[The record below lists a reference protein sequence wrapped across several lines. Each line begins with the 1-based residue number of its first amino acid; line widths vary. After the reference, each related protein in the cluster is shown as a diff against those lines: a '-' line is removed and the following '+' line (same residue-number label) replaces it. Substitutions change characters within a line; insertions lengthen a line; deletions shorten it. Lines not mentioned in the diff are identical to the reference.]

1 MKPKSHSEFKK
12 DIAEQVGVHS
22 DVVDDFVTYYYAQ
35 VRKALSNLQAV
46 NVYVEGLGT
55 FSLKKNKIEKAIKK
69 NKSILGNL
77 KKRTYNGM
85 EKTNAVNDK
94 LKLQENALKMIEEA
108 IEKKKNFKIN
118 QNET

>member
-12 DIAEQVGVHS
+12 GIAKEVGVHT

-35 VRKALSNLQAV
+35 VRKALSNLKSV
-46 NVYVEGLGT
+46 NIYVDGLGT
-55 FSLKKNKIEKAIKK
+55 FSMKKNKLEKAIKK

-85 EKTNAVNDK
+85 EKTHAVNDK
-94 LKLQENALKMIEEA
+94 LKLQEEALDMINNAIEE
-108 IEKKKNFKIN
+108 KKNFKTN
-118 QNET
+118 KDET